1 MCAKQEAALHV
12 WDLAREGELLRGVS
26 IQVAPSAR
34 SHDRPDVDCAVLD
47 RVGARVKAQGA
58 VILNAPAH
66 YSLSGAG
73 DAAMFETDPDGLK
86 REAVH
91 LPG

>member
-58 VILNAPAH
+58 VILNAPAD
-66 YSLSGAG
+66 YPLVDAG
-73 DAAMFETDPDGLK
+73 DAAVVEAAPAGVK
-86 REAVH
+86 REVIPA
-91 LPG
+91 G